1 MTLEQE
7 IQKKLDSKEGRLELL
22 RKISDDTMLGPVGE
36 LTKSLVK
43 KGDEENAKK
52 VVEFEN
58 GAIYLIIL
66 GKLAIGK
73 IRKFEG
79 D

>member
-22 RKISDDTMLGPVGE
+22 RKISDDAILGPVGE
-36 LTKSLVK
+36 LRRNLEK
-43 KGDEENAKK
+43 KDDEENAQK
-52 VVEFEN
+52 VLELEK
-58 GAIYLIIL
+58 GATYLIIL

-73 IRKFEG
+73 IRQLEG
-79 D
+79 E